1 MQTSIIWIASVICLM
16 IHIPRVYGA
25 AASRRPSPIGMEKE
39 PDSSQSQLRR
49 SSRKNGQCKAFKKT
63 KDEVVDGVKIR
74 SEMCRLPFTDSS
86 RLAYLTKIEESE
98 SVAGDKNVSHV
109 LVVTCNNKQYVIN
122 DDGVKGIMMYGDF
135 YDYKLPDPRKDST
148 TRAFGMSCREIF
160 RDLQR
165 EILGLQA
172 GDVLEKEKCD
182 KIIASI
188 CETYEH
194 AVGEPVKV
202 VTYDGPPATP

>member
-1 MQTSIIWIASVICLM
+1 
-16 IHIPRVYGA
+16 
-25 AASRRPSPIGMEKE
+25 MEKA
-39 PDSSQSQLRR
+39 PQLDSRQSQLRV

-63 KDEVVDGVKIR
+63 EDEVVDGVKIR

-122 DDGVKGIMMYGDF
+122 DYGVKGIMMHGDF
-135 YDYKLPDPRKDST
+135 YDSKLPDPRKDST

-172 GDVLEKEKCD
+172 GDVLEKEKCNR
-182 KIIASI
+182 IIASI

-194 AVGEPVKV
+194 ALGEPFKV